1 MIVISIGN
9 IIALI
14 IGGIS
19 LIVIG
24 AAYIIY
30 RFEERERK
38 EKKYEIAIGKYDK
51 DLNRKNTTFLIG
63 KWTQEEKEDEKW
75 QK

>member
-1 MIVISIGN
+1 MIVISIGD

-14 IGGIS
+14 IGSIS

-30 RFEERERK
+30 RFGERE
-38 EKKYEIAIGKYDK
+38 EKKYKIAIGKYDE
-51 DLNRKNTTFLIG
+51 DLNRKNTCFLIG
-63 KWTQEEKEDEKW
+63 KWTQEEKEDEI
-75 QK
+75 QEG

>member
-1 MIVISIGN
+1 MIVISIGD

-14 IGGIS
+14 IGGICG
-19 LIVIG
+19 VIG

-30 RFEERERK
+30 RFEEHK

-51 DLNRKNTTFLIG
+51 DLNRKNTSFLIG

>member
-1 MIVISIGN
+1 MIVVSIGD

-30 RFEERERK
+30 RFEERK
-38 EKKYEIAIGKYDK
+38 ETKYEIAIGKYDK
-51 DLNRKNTTFLIG
+51 DLNRKNTSFLIG
-63 KWTQEEKEDEKW
+63 KWIQEEKEDEKW